1 MSPNNQNEYEIID
14 TPSRTSVSNDSVRY
28 PFASDPTTDLNN
40 MNYKD
45 FLKTV
50 NGYNTGDLS
59 GSEAF
64 ISQTAINTAG
74 KAVGTVLGL
83 LGVPLAGA
91 VGPLISFYGAVALLF
106 WGPGDPWQAF
116 MTQVEALVNQKIAD
130 YARNK
135 AIAELQGLRN
145 LLDLYRLALIEWEE
159 NPTRTRSLTN
169 IRLQF
174 EAVNQFFEYQM
185 PSFAVGGYE
194 VPLLAVYAQ
203 AANLHLSLLRDAATF
218 GEQWGMSQTAINNIY
233 DLQQR
238 RTIEYTNHCVK
249 WYNNGLDKLRGSTAG
264 QWVNFNRYRREMTL
278 MVLDIV
284 ALFPNYDTRT
294 YPSGIGTSVQLTREV
309 YTDPIGSTATQGGV
323 SWYDDAPSFT
333 AIESSVVRP
342 PHLFDLLT
350 EVTVYAASSSW
361 DSTHYFR
368 FWNGH
373 KVETKG
379 IRSSV
384 QYSKVYGSTS
394 NAVST
399 TILPFSGFDV
409 YRTVSIAGVLLA
421 WTTRYFGTP
430 RVRFDRVP
438 HFSGIDAGFTI
449 IFGGIYEGIGVQEKN
464 SLDELPLQSVGL
476 TYASY
481 SHRLNHISMVPQTV
495 RTRNVPV
502 FSWTHRSADIDNRIF
517 QDRINQI
524 PVVKGHTLGP
534 GASVMVGPGFTGGNI
549 VTRTSPGVVVF
560 SGVTINDTL
569 SQRYRVRIRY
579 ASTTDFRFFTTI
591 SGSRIYA
598 TQATKTM
605 NKGQQLTYESFKYA
619 TINSTFTFENI
630 NDSLT
635 IGADNFLSGEQVY
648 IDRYELIPEDVMF
661 EAENDL
667 EVAKKAVNELFT
679 NAKDALQTDVTDY
692 QVNQA
697 ANLVECLS
705 SELYPNEKRL
715 LFDAVKEAKRL
726 DQARN
731 LLQDTQFNEM
741 NGENGWNGSTGV
753 EIVEDDAFFK
763 DRSIRLSSA
772 REVGTENFPTYLYQ
786 KIDESRLKPYTRY
799 SLRGFVRS
807 SQNLEIYV
815 IRYQTQRVV
824 KNVVDNFL
832 PDMYAV
838 NACGGVDRC
847 GEQKYVNTMLGLEN
861 NVPNG
866 NTVSDSHGFSIHV
879 DTGEVNYNEN
889 TGIWVVFK
897 IPTTDGYAT
906 LGNLELVE
914 EGPLSGDTLERVRK
928 QEKQWQDQMA
938 RRRAE
943 TETRYGAAKQAIDR
957 LFIDYQDQQ
966 LSPGTDISDLT
977 AAQNVVQSIPYVYN
991 DMLPEI
997 PGMNY
1002 TSVTELTNRLQQ
1014 AWDLYDQRN
1023 SIQNG
1028 DFRNDVSN
1036 WNVTPGVNIQQMNDT
1051 SVLVIPNWDSQAS
1064 QQITVQPNRRYVLRV
1079 TARKEGSG
1087 DGYVTIR
1094 DGANHTETLTFN
1106 TCDYNESS
1114 VYQEQAMYTN
1124 GQDTNDVYNTQSV
1137 NRNGSNSAYHTQAPN
1152 TNSYHTS
1159 GMYGDQTSYVTKTV
1173 EFIPYT
1179 EQVWIEMSETE
1190 GVFYIESVELIVE
1203 EN

>member
-28 PFASDPTTDLNN
+28 PFANEPTTDLNN

-64 ISQTAINTAG
+64 ISQTAISTAG

-91 VGPLISFYGAVALLF
+91 VGPLITFYGTIALLF

-130 YARNK
+130 YARSK
-135 AIAELQGLRN
+135 AISELQGLRN
-145 LLDLYRLALIEWEE
+145 ILDLYRSALIDWQE
-159 NPTRTRSLTN
+159 NPTRTRSVTN
-169 IRLQF
+169 IRSQF
-174 EAVNQFFEYQM
+174 ETVNNFFEYQM
-185 PSFAVGGYE
+185 PSFAVAGYE

-203 AANLHLSLLRDAATF
+203 AANLHLSILRDAATF
-218 GEQWGMSQTAINNIY
+218 GAQWGMSQTAINNIY

-238 RTIEYTNHCVK
+238 RTAEYTNHCVK
-249 WYNNGLDKLRGSTAG
+249 WYNNGLDKLRGSNAG

-284 ALFPNYDTRT
+284 AIFPNYDTRT

-323 SWYDDAPSFT
+323 SWYDEAPSFT

-342 PHLFDLLT
+342 LHLFDLLT
-350 EVTVYAASSSW
+350 GVTVYAASSSW
-361 DSTHYFR
+361 DSSHYFR

-373 KVETKG
+373 KVDTKG
-379 IRSSV
+379 INSSI
-384 QYSKVYGSTS
+384 QYSNVYGSTS

-399 TILPFSGFDV
+399 TTISFSGFEV
-409 YRTVSIAGVLLA
+409 FKTISIAGVLFA
-421 WTTRYFGTP
+421 WTTRYFG
-430 RVRFDRVP
+430 VP
-438 HFSGIDAGFTI
+438 KVLFSKIDPISGIGRDSEFSERYA
-449 IFGGIYEGIGVQEKN
+449 GIGEQIKN
-464 SLDELPLQSVGL
+464 SLEELPLQ
-476 TYASY
+476 TEDEPDYKSY
-481 SHRLNHISMVPQTV
+481 SHKLNHISMVPQTV

-502 FSWTHRSADIDNRIF
+502 FSWSHRSADIDNRIF

-534 GASVMVGPGFTGGNI
+534 GASVMAGPGFTGGNI

-560 SGVTINDTL
+560 SGVTINNAL

-579 ASTTDFRFFTTI
+579 ASTTDFRFFSTL
-591 SGSRIYA
+591 SGTRLYA

-605 NKGQQLTYESFKYA
+605 NKGQQLTYESFQYA

-635 IGADNFLSGEQVY
+635 IGADQFLSGEQVY
-648 IDRYELIPEDVMF
+648 VDRYEVIPVDATF

-667 EVAKKAVNELFT
+667 EVAKKAVNDLFT

-753 EIVEDDAFFK
+753 EIVEDDVFFK

-772 REVGTENFPTYLYQ
+772 REAGTENSPTYLYQ

-815 IRYQTQRVV
+815 TRYQTQQVV
-824 KNVVDNFL
+824 KNIVDNFL

-838 NACGGVDRC
+838 NACGGIDRC
-847 GEQKYVNTMLGLEN
+847 GEQKHVNTMLGLEN

-866 NTVSDSHGFSIHV
+866 NTVSDSHEFSIPV
-879 DTGEVNYNEN
+879 DTGELNYNED

-897 IPTTDGYAT
+897 ITTTDGYAT

-914 EGPLSGDTLERVRK
+914 EGPLSREALERVK
-928 QEKQWQDQMA
+928 NQEKQWQGQMA

-943 TETRYGAAKQAIDR
+943 TDTRYGTAKQAIDR
-957 LFIDYQDQQ
+957 LFVDYQDQQ
-966 LSPGTDISDLT
+966 ISPDTDISDLH
-977 AAQNVVQSIPYVYN
+977 AAQNLVQSIPYVYN
-991 DMLPEI
+991 DTLPEI

-1014 AWDLYDQRN
+1014 AWNLYDQRN

-1028 DFRNDVSN
+1028 DFRNDVRN
-1036 WNVTPGVNIQQMNDT
+1036 WNVTPGVNIQQMNNT
-1051 SVLVIPNWDSQAS
+1051 SVLVIPNWDSQVS

-1079 TARKEGSG
+1079 TARKEGNG

-1106 TCDYNESS
+1106 TCDYDGSS
-1114 VYQEQAMYTN
+1114 GYDHQAFN
-1124 GQDTNDVYNTQSV
+1124 ANNDVYTTQS
-1137 NRNGSNSAYHTQAPN
+1137 SN
-1152 TNSYHTS
+1152 TNRYNTNGVYH
-1159 GMYGDQTSYVTKTV
+1159 DQTSYMTKTV

-1190 GVFYIESVELIVE
+1190 GVFYVESVELILE
-1203 EN
+1203 GN